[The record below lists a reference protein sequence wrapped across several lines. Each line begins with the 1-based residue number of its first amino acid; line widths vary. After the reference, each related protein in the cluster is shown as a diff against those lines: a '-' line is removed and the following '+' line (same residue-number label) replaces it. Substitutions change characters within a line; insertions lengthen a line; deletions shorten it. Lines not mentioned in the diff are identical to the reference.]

1 MKKALFTVLAFCLC
15 LAGFAQTTIDPSLME
30 TMNRRSDND
39 PIEVVVLMK
48 AQYNRSKLS
57 RQAEFLPTKAMRRE
71 FVVKELKT
79 FAEASQSDLKH
90 SLAEMEQRGMVSSV
104 RSLWSANALYFTATK
119 QTILDLSERADIER
133 ISLNKQ
139 YQWIPETETATE
151 ASAMREITPNITQV
165 NAEQVW
171 AQGNT
176 GQGVVIAVIDSGVNY
191 NHIDLED
198 HLWDGGE
205 EFPHHGYDIV
215 NDDDDPMDDMGHGT
229 HCAVRVKPFWT
240 RASSV
245 WCALAMRATSSFTA
259 PSRTTCV
266 CRPVVRRLISTPTKR
281 RIQAG

>member
-1 MKKALFTVLAFCLC
+1 MAFCLC

-79 FAEASQSDLKH
+79 FAEASQSDLKRN
-90 SLAEMEQRGMVSSV
+90 LAEMEQRGMVSSV
-104 RSLWSANALYFTATK
+104 RSLWSVNALYFTATK

-139 YQWIPETETATE
+139 YQWIPEAETASE
-151 ASAMREITPNITQV
+151 ASVLREITPNITQV

-215 NDDDDPMDDMGHGT
+215 NDDDDPMDDKGHGT